1 MTHDTNSEEK
11 ISTLINWTEVTQI
24 SAIKDF
30 AILLF
35 CRILAILQKTTLLFC
50 RLLAILQKTTLLF
63 CRLLAIYAEDDIAL
77 L

>member
-50 RLLAILQKTTLLF
+50 RAIYIW
-63 CRLLAIYAEDDIAL
+63 AIYADDDIAL